1 MTNTTNKP
9 KQMTA
14 YDKFQII
21 SDEEY
26 ILHDDAYHNSEEE
39 ETICENPLRDLKK
52 CAYCSTKLLKIEN
65 ETLQT
70 NMHRDYCLWYCD
82 YCRFWQ
88 ARIYSAFRACMP
100 PPDNWAYISKLREF
114 DTSLPE
120 GCSEEL
126 ALYIRRHPNFLHSCD
141 PKGFEKF
148 VADVFR
154 SNYTNAEVL
163 HVGKSHDGGVDVLL
177 IDSEREQW
185 LIQVKRRGFQKP
197 AEEVKTIRDLLGA
210 MHLGEASIGIVV
222 STAGRFSRPARE
234 AAIKAGK
241 VRNPMTVRLVDKGMF
256 NKMLDPILPDRPW
269 LDPINEVDE
278 EISSYLADQI
288 LIDNQLYLFEEFNL
302 LN

>member
-1 MTNTTNKP
+1 MVDATNKP

-39 ETICENPLRDLKK
+39 TICENPLLDLEE
-52 CAYCSTKLLKIEN
+52 CAYCSTQLIKIEN
-65 ETLQT
+65 NTLEKE
-70 NMHRDYCLWYCD
+70 MHRDYCLWYCS

-100 PPDNWAYISKLREF
+100 PPNNWAYISKLREF
-114 DTSLPE
+114 DTNLPE

-126 ALYIRRHPNFLHSCD
+126 ALYIRRHPNFLHFCD

-154 SNYTNAEVL
+154 ANYTNAEVS
-163 HVGKSHDGGVDVLL
+163 HVGKPGDGGIDVLL
-177 IDSEREQW
+177 IEARGEQW
-185 LIQVKRRGFQKP
+185 LIQVKRRRSQKSS
-197 AEEVKTIRDLLGA
+197 EGVSTIRDILGA
-210 MHLGEASIGIVV
+210 MVVKGVRKGIVV
-222 STAGRFSRPARE
+222 STVERFSLNARRD
-234 AAIKAGK
+234 AVKTKTG
-241 VRNPMTVRLVDKGMF
+241 PFGMTVELVDKDIF

-269 LDPINEVDE
+269 LDPINEIDK

-288 LIDNQLYLFEEFNL
+288 PSDNQLYLWQMPNLFN
-302 LN
+302 